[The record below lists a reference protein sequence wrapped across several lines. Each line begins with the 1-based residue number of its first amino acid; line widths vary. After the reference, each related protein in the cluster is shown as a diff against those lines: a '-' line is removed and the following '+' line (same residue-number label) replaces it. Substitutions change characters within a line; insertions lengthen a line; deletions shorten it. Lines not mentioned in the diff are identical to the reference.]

1 MGKIIAIAMP
11 KGGVG
16 KTTTAINLAANLAIA
31 GKRTLL
37 VDMDPMGSCNIG
49 LGVSTDTLEGGLFE
63 LLSYIRSIDQ
73 VTCPTSIDNLWLIP
87 SILHDPLSEER
98 LSKLSQNTMYL
109 RNSIRSVIFNYDF
122 VILDCPP
129 YLRGLTTSAL
139 LAADSVILPIK
150 PEMFSLNAA
159 SKIVD
164 HIGWVRKNGNSLLK
178 IEGILL
184 TMFESRT
191 KASSLMQDRIME
203 KFSRYLF
210 KTVIPKNTTLI
221 EATFKGLPVMMLN
234 AVSSGAKAYWNLAV
248 EIAGRSERHE

>member
-31 GKRTLL
+31 GKHTLL

-49 LGVSTDTLEGGLFE
+49 LGILSGSIDSGLFE
-63 LLSYIRSIDQ
+63 LLSYVRSIDQ
-73 VTCPTSIDNLWLIP
+73 VTYKTSIDNLSFIP
-87 SILHDPLSEER
+87 SVLHDQLSEER
-98 LSKLSQNTMYL
+98 LSKLSQNTQYL
-109 RNSIRSVIFNYDF
+109 RNALRSVIFNYDF

-139 LAADSVILPIK
+139 MAADSVILPIK

-159 SKIVD
+159 SKIVE
-164 HIGWVRKNGNSLLK
+164 HIGWVKKNGNSLLK

-191 KASSLMQDRIME
+191 KVSSLMQDRILE
-203 KFSRYLF
+203 KFSNFLF
-210 KTVIPKNTTLI
+210 KTVIPKNTTLT
-221 EATFKGLPVMMLN
+221 EATTKGTPAILFN
-234 AVSSGAKAYWNLAV
+234 AVSKGAKAYWDLAE
-248 EIAGRSERHE
+248 EIVWRTENPD